1 MAVVMIKNISLLICL
16 VILTGCA
23 ALKNMPQK
31 MATTAA
37 ATTIGAMTAG
47 IPGAVV
53 ASALG
58 DATGDIIF
66 SEELEKTAKT
76 VEVIKKVDS
85 AWSLLARLGEVA
97 GWIIGAV
104 LLIPLILGY
113 LIPSPHKKKE

>member
-1 MAVVMIKNISLLICL
+1 MNKYILILCSLF
-16 VILTGCA
+16 ILSGCA
-23 ALKNMPQK
+23 AFKNVPQK

-47 IPGAVV
+47 VPGAVV

-58 DATGDIIF
+58 DLTGDIIF
-66 SEELEKTAKT
+66 SGELEKTAKT
-76 VEVIKKVDS
+76 VEVIKQVDS
-85 AWSLLARLGEVA
+85 AWSLLAKLGEVA

-104 LLIPLILGY
+104 LIIPLILGY